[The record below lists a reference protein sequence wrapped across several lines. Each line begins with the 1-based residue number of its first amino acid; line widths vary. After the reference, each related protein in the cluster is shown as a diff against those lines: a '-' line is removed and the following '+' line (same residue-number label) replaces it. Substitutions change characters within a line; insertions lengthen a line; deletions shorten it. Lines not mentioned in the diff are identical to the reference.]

1 MLRSVGL
8 VITMAE
14 VDGQIM
20 DLASADVQPVPAR
33 SDALSQ
39 SNTAPANPAFPPA
52 SLADNGLS
60 RRPRDAR
67 LLHMI
72 LANLG
77 VTAYQERVPLQLM
90 DFAYRYTSSTLQD
103 ALHLTAETHGNPPP
117 SGRVATSH
125 NDMSSVTLQALRL
138 SIASRT
144 HYQFSPSLPKEFS
157 LEIAQDRNRVALPP
171 VSKDWGLRLP
181 PEQYC
186 LTGVG
191 WGVKEEWDSE
201 GEEEAPEVREDDQI
215 MPDATLEEEGEG
227 DGGEDGNERM
237 EDFFGE
243 DLDANDNVIT
253 DGK

>member
-1 MLRSVGL
+1 
-8 VITMAE
+8 MAE

-20 DLASADVQPVPAR
+20 DLASADVQSTPAR
-33 SDALSQ
+33 NEASAPTNQSANNSALPSG
-39 SNTAPANPAFPPA
+39 
-52 SLADNGLS
+52 SLVDNGLS
-60 RRPRDAR
+60 KRPRDAR

-103 ALHLTAETHGNPPP
+103 ALHLTAEGHGN
-117 SGRVATSH
+117 SAQLGREPKTH
-125 NDMSSVTLQALRL
+125 NDMSSVSLHALRL

-144 HYQFSPSLPKEFS
+144 HYQFSPTLPKEFYH
-157 LEIAQDRNRVALPP
+157 EIAQERNRVALPP
-171 VSKDWGLRLP
+171 VGKDWGLRLP

-191 WGVKEEWDSE
+191 WGLKEEWDSE
-201 GEEEAPEVREDDQI
+201 GEEADHEIKPEDQTI
-215 MPDATLEEEGEG
+215 PDATMEDEGEG

-243 DLDANDNVIT
+243 EPDTNDNMVM

>member
-1 MLRSVGL
+1 
-8 VITMAE
+8 MAE

-20 DLASADVQPVPAR
+20 DLASADVQSTPANNEA
-33 SDALSQ
+33 SAPTNQ
-39 SNTAPANPAFPPA
+39 SNNSALPSG
-52 SLADNGLS
+52 SLVDNGLS

-103 ALHLTAETHGNPPP
+103 SLHLTAEGYGN
-117 SGRVATSH
+117 SAQLGREPKTH
-125 NDMSSVTLQALRL
+125 NDMSSVSLHALRL

-144 HYQFSPSLPKEFS
+144 HYQFSPTLPKEFYH
-157 LEIAQDRNRVALPP
+157 EIAQERNRVALPP
-171 VSKDWGLRLP
+171 VGKDWGLRLP

-191 WGVKEEWDSE
+191 WGLKEEWDSE
-201 GEEEAPEVREDDQI
+201 GEEADHEIKPDDQTI
-215 MPDATLEEEGEG
+215 PDVKMEDEGEG
-227 DGGEDGNERM
+227 DGGEDGSGRM

-243 DLDANDNVIT
+243 ELDTNENMVM